1 MTMDAPEPAPEPT
14 AAEVGKDA
22 RLFGMLCHLLALT
35 GFVVPFGSIIGPL
48 VMWLIKR
55 EEFPFV
61 DDQGKE
67 ALNFAISMLIYAIVA
82 GILTIVIIGIP
93 LLIAIFV
100 FWLVMVIIAAMKA
113 NSGIAYRYP
122 LTIRLIK

>member
-1 MTMDAPEPAPEPT
+1 MTMDAPEPT
-14 AAEVGKDA
+14 ADSGESKDA
-22 RLFGMLCHLLALT
+22 RLFGMLCHLLALS

-67 ALNFAISMLIYAIVA
+67 ALNFGISVLIYAIVA
-82 GILTIVIIGIP
+82 GILTVIIIGIP

-100 FWLVMVIIAAMKA
+100 FWVVMVIIAAMKA
-113 NSGIAYRYP
+113 NAGIAYRYP
-122 LTIRLIK
+122 LTLRLIK